1 MSQKMNPSD
10 QQLSIKIL
18 IIYMISALLFLTSVE
33 LHIHT
38 QKAAAFEGHGAA
50 VSISHLYTELLPAG
64 DSSEIKVSPD
74 AALKL
79 PQNSFSLL
87 ATFLLITL
95 LAAIACYSSI
105 TRFQILKDLL
115 PDRPFHG
122 AALLRAP
129 PQ

>member
-1 MSQKMNPSD
+1 MYSSD
-10 QQLSIKIL
+10 KQLSRKL
-18 IIYMISALLFLTSVE
+18 LTIYMISALLFLTLFE

-38 QKAAAFEGHGAA
+38 QNAAVFEEHGSA
-50 VSISHLYTELLPAG
+50 VSITFMSAELLPPAA
-64 DSSEIKVSPD
+64 SSEIKVSPD

-79 PQNSFSLL
+79 PQSNLNIL
-87 ATFLLITL
+87 AVFLLIVL
-95 LAAIACYSSI
+95 LAAIACYRCI
-105 TRFQILKDLL
+105 TRFHTLNSLL